1 MMKSFNLIAASCAA
15 LLAFSSCDGLVD
27 NSGKDQIKPSGD
39 GDLVLS
45 VSSSII
51 QANGEDAAVLTVL
64 YDGVPVTEGV
74 TLYDGDNN
82 VVDLPSFTFTTEQE
96 GTYSFWAAY
105 GTSYSE
111 TVTVTAIAF
120 QVPDLPE
127 DPQPDSKSFAKKMLL
142 TQFTG
147 TGCGYCPGMINLLRT
162 AMADDNYSSKI
173 IIAAAHQYNYDDPAY
188 LSSANLSGAMGI
200 TGFPTVVVDM
210 YMSFSNYTSSTALYN
225 ILDYCYEKD
234 PAIAGI
240 AASSNLEDGTLVVT
254 ASVKAAK
261 TSEFR
266 IGAWLLEDGIYGK
279 QSNYNSASWT
289 GDYNTHDNCI
299 RLADSK
305 VSNTNYTGYSLG
317 MIEAGKTAEHAFI
330 MNVDDSWVVDNLHL
344 VIFVTAKDGNS
355 WIVNNA
361 VACDVNGSVQYQYE

>member
-27 NSGKDQIKPSGD
+27 NSGKGQNRPSGD

-64 YDGVPVTEGV
+64 YDGEPVTEGV

-82 VVDLPSFTFTTEQE
+82 VVDLPSFSFTTEQE

-120 QVPDLPE
+120 PVPDLPE
-127 DPQPDSKSFAKKMLL
+127 DPQPDNSSFAKKMLL

-147 TGCGYCPGMINLLRT
+147 TGCGYCPGMINLLRST
-162 AMADDNYSSKI
+162 MADDEYSSKI
-173 IIAAAHQYNYDDPAY
+173 IIAAAHQYNSDDPAY
-188 LSSANLSGAMGI
+188 LSSANLAGAMGI

-210 YMSFSNYTSSTALYN
+210 YMSFSNYPSPTAFYN
-225 ILDYCYEKD
+225 ILDYCYDKS
-234 PAIAGI
+234 PAVAGI
-240 AASSNLEDGTLVVT
+240 AASSSLENGTLVVT

-261 TSEFR
+261 TSDLR
-266 IGAWLLEDGIYGK
+266 IGAWLLEDGIYGR
-279 QSNYNSASWT
+279 QSNYNSGSWT

-305 VSNTNYTGYSLG
+305 VSNTNYSGYSLG
-317 MIEAGKTAEHAFI
+317 TIEAGKTAEHAFVMTI
-330 MNVDDSWVVDNLHL
+330 DDSWVVDNLHL
-344 VIFVTAKDGNS
+344 VIFVTTKDGNS